1 MTLHTFYAIISSIY
15 NYNLTIIYSYTF
27 VDNS

>member
-1 MTLHTFYAIISSIY
+1 MTLHTFYVIIYSIY
-15 NYNLTIIYSYTF
+15 TYNLTIIYSYTF